1 MKRLKLIGTG
11 NGGMSGGKHF
21 WGIWGTEN
29 RLSFSFFSFLFFF
42 FFFFLHRIECGI
54 LLSQAQIEPV
64 LPAVEAQSLNHWT
77 TREVQ
82 CQLL

>member
-29 RLSFSFFSFLFFF
+29 RLSFSFLSFLFFF
-42 FFFFLHRIECGI
+42 ATPNRMWDLTFPSRDRTCAPCSGSTE
-54 LLSQAQIEPV
+54 S
-64 LPAVEAQSLNHWT
+64 
-77 TREVQ
+77 
-82 CQLL
+82 

>member
-29 RLSFSFFSFLFFF
+29 RLSFSFLSFLFFL
-42 FFFFLHRIECGI
+42 LHRIECGI
-54 LLSQAQIEPV
+54 LLSQAEIEPV

>member
-29 RLSFSFFSFLFFF
+29 RLSFSFLFFL
-42 FFFFLHRIECGI
+42 LHRIECGI

-82 CQLL
+82 CQLF

>member
-29 RLSFSFFSFLFFF
+29 RLSFSFLSFLFF
-42 FFFFLHRIECGI
+42 LLYRMECGI
-54 LLSQAQIEPV
+54 LLSQAEIEPV

-82 CQLL
+82 CQLF